1 MGRGFRSELV
11 VGLCI
16 FVLFLLGAIFFN
28 SPRPRDPIQSLRSWQ
43 DADAPPG
50 YPIGASEEAEGRV
63 PAFDCQF
70 ILHDAFNRFLLPPVA
85 LLDQPLGSETGA
97 FTYNAQPFLE
107 RNERVQMNHLGED
120 LNGIG
125 GGNSDLGDPVYAMGN
140 GHVVFAGDRG
150 GNWGK
155 VIILGHRQP
164 DGRKFHSL
172 YGHLDRIG
180 VAVGGVV
187 ARGQRLG
194 TVGTGNGAW
203 LAHLHFEIY
212 EGACVDPGSGYSL
225 RKGNRIH
232 PAKLIETSR
241 PTGPEGTAIAPL
253 SVFESVQRVFQLA
266 E

>member
-1 MGRGFRSELV
+1 
-11 VGLCI
+11 
-16 FVLFLLGAIFFN
+16 
-28 SPRPRDPIQSLRSWQ
+28 
-43 DADAPPG
+43 
-50 YPIGASEEAEGRV
+50 
-63 PAFDCQF
+63 
-70 ILHDAFNRFLLPPVA
+70 
-85 LLDQPLGSETGA
+85 
-97 FTYNAQPFLE
+97 
-107 RNERVQMNHLGED
+107 
-120 LNGIG
+120 
-125 GGNSDLGDPVYAMGN
+125 
-140 GHVVFAGDRG
+140 
-150 GNWGK
+150 
-155 VIILGHRQP
+155 
-164 DGRKFHSL
+164 
-172 YGHLDRIG
+172 

-225 RKGNRIH
+225 RKGNRIR